1 MIITNYIVVIIIIII
16 IKSMIIF
23 ICFGSSRVDPGA
35 FVSNLKGFTMAQ
47 K

>member
-1 MIITNYIVVIIIIII
+1 MIIINYIVVIIIIII
-16 IKSMIIF
+16 KLMIIF